1 MIIIKKIYKLILG
14 GILKLIDWVKFYENS
29 MMIVVLYFFV
39 EVDCLDLFIVYF
51 IC

>member
-14 GILKLIDWVKFYENS
+14 GISKLIDWVKLHKNS

-39 EVDCLDLFIVYF
+39 EVDRSDLPIAYF